1 MSLKLKQ
8 SHSDIIIRDMP
19 YFDKISQSEIKFSN
33 DFQFARNENQIQFRS
48 SKGGKDF
55 FKYGF
60 AEQTG
65 IDVFVLKDELEIKQ
79 ISGKNDPIIITKD
92 QIKDI
97 HVERTLVDSNNGDFL
112 YYIVV
117 LILNHPISL
126 KSLGETKAIFDLC
139 GCYFKS
145 IYQARFVVQEIKDML
160 QINEAS
166 KKERFKVNF
175 INFNSVT
182 ENESSLVIRKNPYWG
197 YSFYCLGI
205 MLLSMIYFLIDER
218 INSVSSSS
226 IFWIIILGIGILAA
240 IIALFFGLGFEL
252 SLNRN
257 QAQFYKIL
265 PWGSAISPKNINLR
279 ESSKVKATEMDIKY
293 RIDRGND
300 IGWFEV
306 RIFSDFSSKESDV
319 LINRISF
326 EEAEYIAYSINRIIN
341 GDPMD
346 TKYDKVI
353 HKKKTSF
360 GF

>member
-8 SHSDIIIRDMP
+8 SHSDIIIREMP
-19 YFDKISQSEIKFSN
+19 YFDKISQSEIKFPN
-33 DFQFARNENQIQFRS
+33 DFQFAKNDNQIQFRS
-48 SKGGKDF
+48 SKGGRDF

-60 AEQTG
+60 AEKSG
-65 IDVFVLKDELEIKQ
+65 IDVFVLKDEIEIKQ
-79 ISGKNDPIIITKD
+79 INGNFDSIIITKE

-97 HVERTLVDSNNGDFL
+97 HVERTIISNNNAEYL

-117 LILNHPISL
+117 LVLNHPISL
-126 KSLGETKAIFDLC
+126 KSLGETREIFDLF
-139 GCYFKS
+139 GLNFKS

-160 QINEAS
+160 QIPNVS
-166 KKERFKVNF
+166 KNGRFKVNF
-175 INFNSVT
+175 INFNSVI
-182 ENESSLVIRKNPYWG
+182 ENESSLIIKKNPYWG
-197 YSFYCLGI
+197 YSLYCLAITLFI
-205 MLLSMIYFLIDER
+205 MFVSLIDER
-218 INSVSSSS
+218 AVSFASS
-226 IFWIIILGIGILAA
+226 FCIIILGAGILAS
-240 IIALFFGLGFEL
+240 IIALFFGLGFSL
-252 SLNRN
+252 SLTKN

-265 PWGSAISPKNINLR
+265 PWGGTVQPKTINLR

-293 RIDRGND
+293 RIDNGND

-306 RIFSDFSSKESDV
+306 RIFSDFSSKESEV

-326 EEAEYIAYSINRIIN
+326 EEAEYIAYAINRIIN
-341 GDPMD
+341 DEPMD